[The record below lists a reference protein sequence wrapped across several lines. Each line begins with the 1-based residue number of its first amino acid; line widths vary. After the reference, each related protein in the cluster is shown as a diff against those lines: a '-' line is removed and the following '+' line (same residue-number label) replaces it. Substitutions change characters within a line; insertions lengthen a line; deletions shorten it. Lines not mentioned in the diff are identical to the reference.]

1 MLCFERGAGN
11 KALRKLNLII
21 KQLYKIREL
30 DLFSKSEALNEEN
43 LAKAR
48 ILHILVTKSYSFTFF
63 ASVKSFESY
72 L

>member
-11 KALRKLNLII
+11 ETLRKLNLII

>member
-1 MLCFERGAGN
+1 MLCFERRAGN
-11 KALRKLNLII
+11 EALSELNFIT

-30 DLFSKSEALNEEN
+30 DLLSMGEALNEEN

-48 ILHILVTKSYSFTFF
+48 ILPILITKNCSFTFF
-63 ASVKSFESY
+63 ASVISFESY